1 MGHDLFLF
9 RKGGIVMKIV
19 KRKVA
24 IVGCGLVGSTTAFSL
39 ITQGICDEVM
49 MIDINKERAYGEM
62 LDLQDCIEYLNKNV
76 KVYTGDYSDCG
87 DVDIIVITAG
97 APPKQGQTRLDTLE
111 LSAKI
116 CKSIVDPIMQSGF
129 DGIFLVISN
138 PVDIISHYVY
148 FLSGLPKNQV
158 IGTGTAIDSARLQ
171 NMIAQIAKV
180 DPRSVHAYS
189 MGEHG
194 DSQMVPWSTVTVAGK
209 PFYDVIA
216 DNKELVGDVDLDDL
230 LYKTTQEGWEILNRK
245 GTTYYGIATACAG
258 IIKAILDDENR
269 IVPVSTL
276 LEGEYGESNV
286 YAGVP
291 TVLNRMGASDVL
303 EIHMTP
309 GELARFK
316 ESTKLIREYTDKI
329 MAIHRES
336 TKSE

>member
-1 MGHDLFLF
+1 
-9 RKGGIVMKIV
+9 MKIS
-19 KRKVA
+19 KSKVT

-39 ITQGICDEVM
+39 ITQGICDEVL

-62 LDLQDCIEYLNKNV
+62 LDLQDSIEYLNRNV
-76 KVYTGDYSDCG
+76 KVRTGEYSDCG

-116 CKSIVDPIMQSGF
+116 CKSIVDPIMKSGF

-138 PVDIISHYVY
+138 PVDIIAHYVY

-171 NMIAQIAKV
+171 NMIAQLIKV

-216 DNKELVGDVDLDDL
+216 DNKDLVGDVNLDEL
-230 LYKTTQEGWEILNRK
+230 VYKTTQEGWEILNRK
-245 GTTYYGIATACAG
+245 GTTYYGIATACVG
-258 IIKAILDDENR
+258 IIKAILYDENR
-269 IVPVSTL
+269 IIPVSTF
-276 LEGEYGESNV
+276 LEGEYGEKGV

-291 TVLNRMGASDVL
+291 TVLNRNGASDVL
-303 EIHMTP
+303 EIHMKSE
-309 GELARFK
+309 ELERFK
-316 ESTKLIREYTDKI
+316 ASVQLIREYTDKI
-329 MAIHRES
+329 MSMQI
-336 TKSE
+336 

>member
-1 MGHDLFLF
+1 
-9 RKGGIVMKIV
+9 MKIS
-19 KRKVA
+19 RSKVG

-39 ITQGICDEVM
+39 ITQGICDEVL

-62 LDLQDCIEYLNKNV
+62 LDLQDSIEYLNRNV
-76 KVYTGDYSDCG
+76 KVKTGEYSDCG

-116 CKSIVDPIMQSGF
+116 CKSIIDPIMASGF

-138 PVDIISHYVY
+138 PVDIITHYVKI
-148 FLSGLPKNQV
+148 LSGLPKNQV
-158 IGTGTAIDSARLQ
+158 IGTGTAIDSARLK
-171 NMIAQIAKV
+171 NMIAQLVKV

-209 PFYDVIA
+209 PFYDVVA
-216 DNKELVGDVDLDDL
+216 DNKEMLGEVDLDEL
-230 LYKTTQEGWEILNRK
+230 LYKITQEGWEILNRK
-245 GTTYYGIATACAG
+245 GTTYYGIATTCVG
-258 IIKAILDDENR
+258 IIKAILNYENR
-269 IVPVSTL
+269 IIPVSTL
-276 LEGEYGESNV
+276 LEGEYGERDV

-291 TVLNRMGASDVL
+291 VVLNRSGASDVL

-309 GELARFK
+309 KELARFK
-316 ESTKLIREYTDKI
+316 ESVGVIREYTEKL
-329 MAIHRES
+329 MEG
-336 TKSE
+336 K

>member
-1 MGHDLFLF
+1 
-9 RKGGIVMKIV
+9 MKIS
-19 KRKVA
+19 KSKVA

-39 ITQGICDEVM
+39 ITQGICDEVL

-62 LDLQDCIEYLNKNV
+62 LDLQDSIEYLNRNV
-76 KVYTGDYSDCG
+76 KVRTGEYSDCG

-116 CKSIVDPIMQSGF
+116 CKSIVDPIMKSGF

-138 PVDIISHYVY
+138 PVDIIAHYVY
-148 FLSGLPKNQV
+148 FLSGLRKNQV

-171 NMIAQIAKV
+171 NMIAQLIRV

-216 DNKELVGDVDLDDL
+216 DNKDLVGDVNLDEL
-230 LYKTTQEGWEILNRK
+230 VYKTAQEGWEILNRK
-245 GTTYYGIATACAG
+245 GTTYYGIATACVG
-258 IIKAILDDENR
+258 IIKAILYDENR
-269 IVPVSTL
+269 IIPVSTF
-276 LEGEYGESNV
+276 LEGEYGEKGV

-291 TVLNRMGASDVL
+291 TVLNRNGASDVL
-303 EIHMTP
+303 EIHMQSE
-309 GELARFK
+309 ELGRFK
-316 ESTKLIREYTDKI
+316 ASVQLIREYTDKI
-329 MAIHRES
+329 MSMQI
-336 TKSE
+336 

>member
-1 MGHDLFLF
+1 
-9 RKGGIVMKIV
+9 MKIS
-19 KRKVA
+19 KSKVA

-39 ITQGICDEVM
+39 ITQGICDEVL

-62 LDLQDCIEYLNKNV
+62 LDLQDSIEYLNRNV
-76 KVYTGDYSDCG
+76 KVRTGEYSDWG

-116 CKSIVDPIMQSGF
+116 CKSIVDPIMKSGF

-138 PVDIISHYVY
+138 PVDIIAHYVY

-171 NMIAQIAKV
+171 NMIAQLIKV

-216 DNKELVGDVDLDDL
+216 DNKDLVGDVNLDEL
-230 LYKTTQEGWEILNRK
+230 VYKTTQEGWEILNRK
-245 GTTYYGIATACAG
+245 GTTYYGIATACVG
-258 IIKAILDDENR
+258 IIKAILYDENR
-269 IVPVSTL
+269 IIPVSTF
-276 LEGEYGESNV
+276 LEGEYGEKGV

-291 TVLNRMGASDVL
+291 TVLNRNGASDVL
-303 EIHMTP
+303 EIHMKSE
-309 GELARFK
+309 ELERFK
-316 ESTKLIREYTDKI
+316 ASVQLNREYTDKI
-329 MAIHRES
+329 MSMQI
-336 TKSE
+336 